1 MCLAADVLLSWMA
14 ERKVINAE
22 VGEGEE
28 DERLGRCD
36 IEAVELVPYDVPG
49 LFSHNDC
56 LSDCMNV
63 ANLIFFDVFGWI
75 LTWPRRAQSYLS
87 TPLPSLRGRRTAFR
101 PL

>member
-1 MCLAADVLLSWMA
+1 MQRKSTHSHARRAFFLECCKRRFDGGHAEVCLAADVSLSWMA

-49 LFSHNDC
+49 L
-56 LSDCMNV
+56 
-63 ANLIFFDVFGWI
+63 
-75 LTWPRRAQSYLS
+75 P
-87 TPLPSLRGRRTAFR
+87 
-101 PL
+101 

>member
-1 MCLAADVLLSWMA
+1 MCLAADVSLSWMA

-49 LFSHNDC
+49 L
-56 LSDCMNV
+56 
-63 ANLIFFDVFGWI
+63 
-75 LTWPRRAQSYLS
+75 P
-87 TPLPSLRGRRTAFR
+87 
-101 PL
+101 